1 MDKILFVEDDESL
14 GLAIEFSLK
23 SEGFDVTRVTTVA
36 ESKLHFQKESFDVAI
51 LDIGLPDGNG
61 YDLCTYLKSQS
72 NIPIIFLTALD
83 EEANVVMGL
92 EMGGDDYVTKPFRL
106 QELLSRVRVQLRKKL
121 TTSVTELI
129 SSSIK
134 VEVESTKVFKDA
146 TPVSLTNL
154 EYKLLLTLMSNAHR
168 TMQRDEILEKITTG
182 DEVFFDENTLSVY
195 IRRLRSKIEDDPK
208 NPACIVTQRGLG
220 YRWDQDVIESVRSIP
235 S

>member
-14 GLAIEFSLK
+14 GMAIEFSLK

-36 ESKLHFQKESFDVAI
+36 ESKLQFQNETFDVAI

-61 YDLCTYLKSQS
+61 YDLCTYLKSRS

-106 QELLSRVRVQLRKKL
+106 QELLSRVRVQLRKKST
-121 TTSVTELI
+121 TTSVTELT
-129 SSSIK
+129 SGNVK
-134 VEVESTKVFKDA
+134 VEVESAKVFKNGNL
-146 TPVSLTNL
+146 VSLTNL
-154 EYKLLLTLMSNAHR
+154 EYKLLLTLMSNANK
-168 TMQRDEILEKITTG
+168 TIQRDEILEKITTD
-182 DEVFFDENTLSVY
+182 DEIFFDENTLSVY

-208 NPACIVTQRGLG
+208 KPVCIVTQRGLG
-220 YRWDQDVIESVRSIP
+220 YRWDQDVMETVRKHS
-235 S
+235 